1 MYHFDLQFFT
11 IYIQINTKY
20 LNICVLCRQQNLYKI
35 LVSFFDLLFSS
46 PVFLYVFSVLF
57 QPINDS
63 LNTIEYSLGHQNVN
77 SQANSPE
84 PDMETEENI
93 LQSDELGSVHS
104 LYSKVLV
111 EEQPKQQHYPSI
123 DKSMDNST
131 LRDNIDTPQSIPL
144 ADLDGELMLSTQS
157 ISSLKSSQSIKS
169 YCSSIKVCIVQ
180 WWQWYNALQQ

>member
-1 MYHFDLQFFT
+1 MQTAELIQNPSQFLRFT
-11 IYIQINTKY
+11 IFQ
-20 LNICVLCRQQNLYKI
+20 
-35 LVSFFDLLFSS
+35 SS
-46 PVFLYVFSVLF
+46 FLYVFSVLF